1 MSALMAGPTWGVVPV
16 VIVAAAVC
24 VMVVTVSLLVLLLPS
39 NTLHMFTVACPFCP
53 DMLRSAIAVRHHPY
67 AS

>member
-1 MSALMAGPTWGVVPV
+1 
-16 VIVAAAVC
+16 
-24 VMVVTVSLLVLLLPS
+24 LLVLLLPS
-39 NTLHMFTVACPFCP
+39 NMLHMFTVACPFCP